1 MLLVEDDAASAM
13 ALSTILRRRG
23 FEVAHVTTVAEALA
37 HLGTNPLFVILDLM
51 LPDGD
56 GLTVLKKIREAGLA
70 SRVVVTTAVSE
81 PDRLRAVHA
90 LKPEIVLQKP
100 IDLSVLLNSLRPMN

>member
-1 MLLVEDDAASAM
+1 MLLVEDDRISAM

-23 FEVAHVTTVAEALA
+23 FEVSHASTVADALA
-37 HLGTNPLFVILDLM
+37 CLGLNPVFVILDLM

-56 GLTVLKKIREAGLA
+56 GLTVLKTIRQTGRA
-70 SRVVVTTAVSE
+70 SRVFVTTAVSE

-90 LKPEIVLQKP
+90 LKPDLVLQKP
-100 IDLSVLLNSLRPMN
+100 IDLSALFNSLKPFH